1 MTRRNPT
8 STYRLQVTA
17 DFDLDAARDVVDYV
31 RDLGADWLYLSPVLQ
46 AEPGSGH
53 GYDVVDHSHVDTER
67 GGDDALRALAEAAH
81 AAGLGV
87 LVDVVP
93 NHVGV
98 ATPAVNPWW
107 WSLLE
112 HGQESPMAWA
122 FDVDWAAGGGRIRIP
137 VLDDRLL
144 DGVTLDTGSAD
155 DAPRLLVGETAYPTA
170 PGTVHDGD
178 DVATVHARQHYEF
191 VHWKRA
197 DSELNYRRF
206 FAVNTLAAIRV
217 EEPEVFAA
225 SHGVIGSW
233 FRDGLVDGLRIDHP
247 DGLTDPAGYLDDL
260 ADLTGGA
267 YTLVEKIL
275 EPGELLPSSW
285 PVDGTTGYDALG
297 FIDRVFV
304 DPAGEAPLTALED
317 RLRGEHVAWQDLT
330 RGTRR
335 GIADGILNSEV
346 RRLARLLV
354 VDPVVQADDA
364 PLAEDRIVDAVAEVV
379 ASFEVYRTYLPEGIH
394 HLVEA
399 LEVAAESRPDLA
411 DVIDR
416 IAPALCD
423 GDDAAAIRLQQTS
436 GMVMAKGVEDT
447 AFYRTSR
454 LSSLSEVGGDPS
466 IFSVTLDEFHA
477 AQRERLASWPLA
489 MTTLTTHDT
498 KRSEDTRARI
508 AVLAELG
515 EEWTAT
521 FDRLNALAPLA
532 DGVFANLLWQAIVGA
547 RPASRER
554 LHAYAEKASREAGDS
569 TTWTEPD
576 EAFEQQ
582 MHALVDASFDDPAV
596 VAELDALDER
606 ITAAGWSNGLGAKI
620 LHLTAPG
627 VPDVYQ
633 GTEAWD
639 RSLVDPDNRRPVDYA
654 ERRRVLATLDGADDD
669 GPDVLPAIDLDAAAK
684 TLVTSRALRARRDHP
699 ELFSRYVPLDATGPA
714 ADHVVTFDRGGAVT
728 IATRL
733 PLGLEAVGGWADTLL
748 HVVPVERVD
757 LLTGRRFPAD
767 RDLLLGELLADF
779 PVALLVP
786 ADVVDGAGRDA
797 TDAASTDAASTDAAS
812 TDTTNT
818 TTDDTETDA
827 QAEVEI
833 LEGHA

>member
-1 MTRRNPT
+1 MTPQHDPSRRVPT

-17 DFDLDAARDVVDYV
+17 DFDLGTAVDVVEYV

-46 AEPGSGH
+46 AEPGSQH
-53 GYDVVDHSHVDTER
+53 GYDVVDHRHVDGER
-67 GGDDALRALAEAAH
+67 GGDAAMRALAHAAH

-87 LVDVVP
+87 LVDIVP

-112 HGQESPMAWA
+112 HGQESPLASA
-122 FDVDWAAGGGRIRIP
+122 FDVDWAAGDGRVRIP

-144 DGVTLDTGSAD
+144 DGVTLDAD
-155 DAPRLLVGETAYPTA
+155 HEDGPRLLVGETAYPTA
-170 PGTVHDGD
+170 PDSVQPGD

-191 VHWKRA
+191 IHWKRA
-197 DSELNYRRF
+197 DTDLNYRRF

-225 SHGVIGSW
+225 SHETIGGW

-247 DGLTDPAGYLDDL
+247 DGLYDPAGYLDDL
-260 ADLTGGA
+260 AALTDGA

-297 FIDRVFV
+297 VFDRVFV
-304 DPAGEAPLTALED
+304 DPAGAQPLGALED
-317 RLRGEHVAWQDLT
+317 RLRGEHVAWTDLT
-330 RGTRR
+330 HDTRR
-335 GIADGILNSEV
+335 GIADGILGSEV
-346 RRLARLLV
+346 RRLARLLAADTSDVAQDRV
-354 VDPVVQADDA
+354 VDA
-364 PLAEDRIVDAVAEVV
+364 LAEVI
-379 ASFEVYRTYLPEGIH
+379 ASFEVYRTYLPEGVHYLID
-394 HLVEA
+394 A
-399 LEVAAESRPDLA
+399 LERAADSRPDLA
-411 DVIDR
+411 DVVDR
-416 IAPALCD
+416 IAPFLVD
-423 GDDAAAIRLQQTS
+423 PTHAAAVRLQQTS

-454 LSSLSEVGGDPS
+454 LSSLSEVGTDPS
-466 IFSVTLDEFHA
+466 VFDVTVREFHA
-477 AQRERLASWPLA
+477 AQQDRLASWPNA

-515 EEWTAT
+515 DEWTAT
-521 FDRLNALAPLA
+521 FEELDRLAPLG

-576 EAFEQQ
+576 EAFEEQ

-596 VAELDALDER
+596 VAVLEALDER
-606 ITAAGWSNGLGAKI
+606 ITAAGWFNGLGEK
-620 LHLTAPG
+620 LVQLTAPG

-654 ERRRVLATLDGADDD
+654 ERRRVLAMLD
-669 GPDVLPAIDLDAAAK
+669 GPDEDGPESLPAIDAAAAAK
-684 TLVTSRALRARRDHP
+684 TLVVSRALRLRRDHP
-699 ELFSRYVPLDATGPA
+699 ELFTRYLPLEASGTA
-714 ADHVVTFDRGGAVT
+714 ADHVLAFDRGGAVT
-728 IATRL
+728 VATRL

-748 HVVPVERVD
+748 HAVPTERVD
-757 LLTGRRFPAD
+757 LLTGRRVPAA
-767 RDLLLGELLADF
+767 RDIPVAELLADY

-786 ADVVDGAGRDA
+786 ADVVDGAGHDA
-797 TDAASTDAASTDAAS
+797 TDTSTPATAPADAGRASSTDAP
-812 TDTTNT
+812 TDT
-818 TTDDTETDA
+818 TETDA
-827 QAEVEI
+827 QAEVDI

>member
-1 MTRRNPT
+1 M
-8 STYRLQVTA
+8 
-17 DFDLDAARDVVDYV
+17 
-31 RDLGADWLYLSPVLQ
+31 
-46 AEPGSGH
+46 
-53 GYDVVDHSHVDTER
+53 
-67 GGDDALRALAEAAH
+67 
-81 AAGLGV
+81 
-87 LVDVVP
+87 
-93 NHVGV
+93 
-98 ATPAVNPWW
+98 
-107 WSLLE
+107 
-112 HGQESPMAWA
+112 
-122 FDVDWAAGGGRIRIP
+122 
-137 VLDDRLL
+137 
-144 DGVTLDTGSAD
+144 
-155 DAPRLLVGETAYPTA
+155 
-170 PGTVHDGD
+170 
-178 DVATVHARQHYEF
+178 
-191 VHWKRA
+191 
-197 DSELNYRRF
+197 
-206 FAVNTLAAIRV
+206 
-217 EEPEVFAA
+217 
-225 SHGVIGSW
+225 
-233 FRDGLVDGLRIDHP
+233 
-247 DGLTDPAGYLDDL
+247 
-260 ADLTGGA
+260 
-267 YTLVEKIL
+267 
-275 EPGELLPSSW
+275 
-285 PVDGTTGYDALG
+285 
-297 FIDRVFV
+297 
-304 DPAGEAPLTALED
+304 
-317 RLRGEHVAWQDLT
+317 AWQDLT

-354 VDPVVQADDA
+354 VDPVVQADGA
-364 PLAEDRIVDAVAEVV
+364 PLDEERIVDAVAEVV

-394 HLVEA
+394 HLIEA

-466 IFSVTLDEFHA
+466 VFAVTLDEFHA

-521 FDRLNALAPLA
+521 FDRLNALAPLE

-606 ITAAGWSNGLGAKI
+606 VTAAGWSNGLGAKI

-654 ERRRVLATLDGADDD
+654 ERRRVLATLDGADHD
-669 GPDVLPAIDLDAAAK
+669 GPDALPGIDLDAAAK
-684 TLVTSRALRARRDHP
+684 TLVTSRALRLRRDHP
-699 ELFSRYVPLDATGPA
+699 EALHPVRPARRHGHGGRPRGRVRPWRCRDGRHPVAARSGGRRRLGGHPA
-714 ADHVVTFDRGGAVT
+714 ARRPRRARRPVDRQAFPGRPRPA
-728 IATRL
+728 ARRAAHRL
-733 PLGLEAVGGWADTLL
+733 PGRA
-748 HVVPVERVD
+748 PRP
-757 LLTGRRFPAD
+757 GRRRRRRRARRGPRRRGRPARRHRRQRRHD
-767 RDLLLGELLADF
+767 HQHHHR
-779 PVALLVP
+779 
-786 ADVVDGAGRDA
+786 
-797 TDAASTDAASTDAAS
+797 
-812 TDTTNT
+812 
-818 TTDDTETDA
+818 
-827 QAEVEI
+827 
-833 LEGHA
+833 

>member
-1 MTRRNPT
+1 
-8 STYRLQVTA
+8 
-17 DFDLDAARDVVDYV
+17 
-31 RDLGADWLYLSPVLQ
+31 
-46 AEPGSGH
+46 
-53 GYDVVDHSHVDTER
+53 
-67 GGDDALRALAEAAH
+67 
-81 AAGLGV
+81 
-87 LVDVVP
+87 
-93 NHVGV
+93 
-98 ATPAVNPWW
+98 
-107 WSLLE
+107 
-112 HGQESPMAWA
+112 
-122 FDVDWAAGGGRIRIP
+122 
-137 VLDDRLL
+137 
-144 DGVTLDTGSAD
+144 
-155 DAPRLLVGETAYPTA
+155 
-170 PGTVHDGD
+170 
-178 DVATVHARQHYEF
+178 
-191 VHWKRA
+191 
-197 DSELNYRRF
+197 
-206 FAVNTLAAIRV
+206 VNTLAAIRV

-225 SHGVIGSW
+225 SHSVIGSW

-247 DGLTDPAGYLDDL
+247 DGLYDPAGYLDDL

-304 DPAGEAPLTALED
+304 DPVGEGPLTALED
-317 RLRGEHVAWQDLT
+317 RLRGGHVAWQDLT
-330 RGTRR
+330 HGTRR

-354 VDPVVQADDA
+354 VDPTVQADGA
-364 PLAEDRIVDAVAEVV
+364 PVSEDRIVDAVAEIV

-394 HLVEA
+394 HLVDA

-416 IAPALCD
+416 IAPALSD
-423 GDDAAAIRLQQTS
+423 SDNAAAIRLQQTS

-466 IFSVTLDEFHA
+466 VFSVTLDEFHA
-477 AQRERLASWPLA
+477 AQRERLASWPHA

-515 EEWTAT
+515 EEWTAA

-569 TTWTEPD
+569 TTWTEPN
-576 EAFEQQ
+576 ESFEQQ
-582 MHALVDASFDDPAV
+582 MHALVDAAFDDPAV

-606 ITAAGWSNGLGAKI
+606 IDAAGWSNGLGAKI
-620 LHLTAPG
+620 LQLTAPG

-639 RSLVDPDNRRPVDYA
+639 RSLVDPDNRRPVDYT
-654 ERRRVLATLDGADDD
+654 ERRHVLASLDGADDD
-669 GPDVLPAIDLDAAAK
+669 GPDTLPGIDLGAAAK
-684 TLVTSRALRARRDHP
+684 TLVTSRALRLRRDHP
-699 ELFSRYVPLDATGPA
+699 ELFTRYVPLDATGPA
-714 ADHVVTFDRGGAVT
+714 ADHVVAFDRGGSVT
-728 IATRL
+728 VATRL
-733 PLGLEAVGGWADTLL
+733 PVGLDAVGGWADTLL

-767 RDLLLGELLADF
+767 RDLLVDEVLTDF

-786 ADVVDGAGRDA
+786 ADVVDGAGH
-797 TDAASTDAASTDAAS
+797 DAAEGTASGTSSTSSTS
-812 TDTTNT
+812 TSSSTSTE
-818 TTDDTETDA
+818 DTETDA